1 MTRVS
6 IAKPFFAVALAVM
19 VGIFTASAKG
29 PVQQGAGSNG
39 AMSSAFGAFWQV
51 GNGYSSTLVLRNND
65 HHNATGVQV
74 TLFGSTGQ
82 QVGITQIQLAHDAVN
97 RLDLSTVTGGQGGFG
112 GLVLGFA
119 GPATPQV
126 AGKVV
131 ISDSQSGASVDLP
144 VQGGYRYDTEN
155 ALYAPWW
162 TPDQAT
168 EGRVALFNA
177 SAQSLVVSPSISLK
191 GAEQSAKKLNLAPY
205 QTTIVTLYDLGVN
218 EQQQG
223 AVVLR
228 YSGSPHALQ
237 PALLLENR
245 STGFWLAS
253 TFNAK
258 HGTPVNQSAGWQVPD
273 VRIASDKQ
281 NAQDAT
287 HPETY
292 ALLTNGSVNRVSP
305 QVTAYYGLRGQPTKA
320 AIPVTVLAP
329 LETRLIDLSENVRN
343 GLIPTSV
350 SQLALSANY
359 AGQPGDLAMEI
370 FSVDQ
375 ATNQVSKYAGT
386 VLPPGVVDASY
397 WNVGTNVC
405 LLPKVENTGS
415 TTASGQVAAYY
426 STSLGVG
433 SYFLPALSVAGG
445 KSRTL
450 PLKHDLQSGI
460 PDQIGETVP
469 AGAGAGLLTLSAANS
484 NGSVSSTSAIGAQC
498 STLEACTPPS
508 NTQASAL
515 SAGLH
520 LISTPSCSAPQAP
533 VITSISP
540 TGAPFST
547 DTSVTINGENFDD
560 PGMTVAISGGIQ
572 AKNLSCSSS
581 TQCTATFDTSGET
594 TVGTQDMYLSSDYG
608 HSNSEDFEVG
618 DPTPSIDNVSPPI
631 WPAGTTTP
639 VTITGSGFGTKPL
652 ISLSDSSISYSI
664 TNATDNGL
672 PHGASITANVT
683 VPAPNPGEGV
693 TVSVTS
699 QGYSGN
705 GFTRSTSGQSAQSPT
720 FNVTT
725 TPIPAPKPAIF
736 FNGSDITT
744 NPTTPQVVVGQQ
756 ILLKGCVNASGNTC
770 QNPPLAISSQAW
782 GVPSGTVVAGYT
794 NAAGNGPPDTTG
806 GQTTQ
811 LLVFTNPTITYYW
824 VKGGNPLTETYSYC
838 MVNGQCSSTVTA
850 KFNVQGFAS
859 GAPFT
864 AVPTA
869 GAVKIY
875 NEAGSDFLE
884 CGNANPTVCITFT
897 ATAAPPAGGSANAS
911 FQWVQI
917 INSTTSQYRTTPS
930 TPNVLCLGSGVQ
942 CPALDNA
949 YPYAT
954 LAGQPNTTNDSPG
967 MELVVNGVTGF
978 GEGGETFKAQMYMMW
993 DPALMAYGQSG
1004 SCTPAYSRQNANG
1017 TVTSTASTCT
1027 GSIPIP
1033 VGYVIWGFGG
1043 DAINP
1048 SDQVNSTSWILSCG
1062 GPNPA
1067 NPSVVNSSVFPLWT
1081 RSTSN
1086 HQ

>member
-618 DPTPSIDNVSPPI
+618 DPTPSGITVNPPV
-631 WPAGTTTP
+631 WPAGATTP
-639 VTITGSGFGTKPL
+639 VTITGTGFGTSPKV
-652 ISLSDSSISYSI
+652 SFSDSSII
-664 TNATDNGL
+664 WTQTLPAPTDTGAPGGATV
-672 PHGASITANVT
+672 HGTVT
-683 VPAPNPGEGV
+683 VPACTNAEPV
-693 TVSVTS
+693 TVTITS
-699 QGYSGN
+699 QGFGSG
-705 GFTRSTSGQSAQSPT
+705 FIASTPGQSPSGSQADAA
-720 FNVTT
+720 NVSALSA
-725 TPIPAPKPAIF
+725 PAPT
-736 FNGSDITT
+736 ITG
-744 NPTTPQVVVGQQ
+744 TTSPVVVGQQ
-756 ILLKGCVNASGNTC
+756 ILLTGTPPSPQNQCIASQT
-770 QNPPLAISSQAW
+770 W
-782 GVPSGTVVAGYT
+782 SG
-794 NAAGNGPPDTTG
+794 
-806 GQTTQ
+806 
-811 LLVFTNPTITYYW
+811 PT
-824 VKGGNPLTETYSYC
+824 
-838 MVNGQCSSTVTA
+838 ST
-850 KFNVQGFAS
+850 
-859 GAPFT
+859 
-864 AVPTA
+864 
-869 GAVKIY
+869 
-875 NEAGSDFLE
+875 
-884 CGNANPTVCITFT
+884 
-897 ATAAPPAGGSANAS
+897 
-911 FQWVQI
+911 
-917 INSTTSQYRTTPS
+917 
-930 TPNVLCLGSGVQ
+930 
-942 CPALDNA
+942 
-949 YPYAT
+949 
-954 LAGQPNTTNDSPG
+954 
-967 MELVVNGVTGF
+967 
-978 GEGGETFKAQMYMMW
+978 
-993 DPALMAYGQSG
+993 
-1004 SCTPAYSRQNANG
+1004 NANG
-1017 TVTSTASTCT
+1017 GWTATTNPPVGKSLPLPPNNTGTYKFYWVSAGTYSVTYTYKLTSGNSGTATRQFTVSAPTGVTVYKCGGSHYPCTANGPLGTVNILNGRLYLGGSTTNYGIVITASDSPSSPAGKFTWVQLITGDTYTRTPSNGGALLTCHPSEIPTVGVFPGLDTTYPYQIVNSAGTTVNDNPSIGLPSGYNKSTRTFSATMYLMWTPTAASGCT
-1027 GSIPIP
+1027 GSSCTIP
-1033 VGYVIWGFGG
+1033 VPEGYVSWSFNGTATLTNNVWSVTSSSSNGNAFV
-1043 DAINP
+1043 A
-1048 SDQVNSTSWILSCG
+1048 NSSYPTWTSWVEYTADVC
-1062 GPNPA
+1062 
-1067 NPSVVNSSVFPLWT
+1067 
-1081 RSTSN
+1081 
-1086 HQ
+1086 H